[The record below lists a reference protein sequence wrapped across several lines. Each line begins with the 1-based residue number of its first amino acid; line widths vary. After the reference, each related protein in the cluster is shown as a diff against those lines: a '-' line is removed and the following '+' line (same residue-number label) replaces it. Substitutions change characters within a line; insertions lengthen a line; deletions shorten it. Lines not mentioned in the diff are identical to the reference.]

1 MGRSLAGIF
10 GWARSNVVLVEP
22 RKKKEDL
29 STLVQLVEYVNHI
42 LFLLV
47 HLSINNMFLVTLK
60 EHGVCLDGIHDA
72 LYESPTSIER
82 IFI

>member
-1 MGRSLAGIF
+1 MRRSLGGIF

-22 RKKKEDL
+22 RKKKGDL

-47 HLSINNMFLVTLK
+47 RLCINNMFLVTLR
-60 EHGVCLDGIHDA
+60 EHGVCLDGMCDA
-72 LYESPTSIER
+72 LYESPTCIER
-82 IFI
+82 VFI